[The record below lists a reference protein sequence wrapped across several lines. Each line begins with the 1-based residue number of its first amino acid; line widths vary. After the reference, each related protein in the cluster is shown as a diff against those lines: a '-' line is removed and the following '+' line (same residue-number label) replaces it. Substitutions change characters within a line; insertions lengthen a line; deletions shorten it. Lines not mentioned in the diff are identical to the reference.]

1 MFHVEPDAWANTVAV
16 ITICISIFHSIMRKL
31 TKKRTKANALWFYT
45 ELSFALLVA
54 LIAWQMHPHL
64 NSLPDWA
71 TRGVFTALAIHGS
84 ARFIQA
90 LQDRVLGPI
99 K

>member
-1 MFHVEPDAWANTVAV
+1 MFHVEPDAWANVVAV
-16 ITICISIFHSIMRKL
+16 ITVCISIFHSIMRKL
-31 TKKRTKANALWFYT
+31 TKKRTKANALWYYT

-54 LIAWQMHPHL
+54 LIAWQIHPSMA
-64 NSLPDWA
+64 SLLPAWA
-71 TRGVFTALAIHGS
+71 DRGVFTALAIHGS

-90 LQDRVLGPI
+90 LQDKLAKP

>member
-1 MFHVEPDAWANTVAV
+1 MFHVEPDAWANVVAV
-16 ITICISIFHSIMRKL
+16 ITICISVLHSIMRKL
-31 TKKRTKANALWFYT
+31 SKKRTKADAKWYYT
-45 ELSFALLVA
+45 EISFALLVA
-54 LIAWQMHPHL
+54 LVAWQVHPHL
-64 NSLPDWA
+64 TLLPEWA

-90 LQDRVLGPI
+90 LEDKLMPA